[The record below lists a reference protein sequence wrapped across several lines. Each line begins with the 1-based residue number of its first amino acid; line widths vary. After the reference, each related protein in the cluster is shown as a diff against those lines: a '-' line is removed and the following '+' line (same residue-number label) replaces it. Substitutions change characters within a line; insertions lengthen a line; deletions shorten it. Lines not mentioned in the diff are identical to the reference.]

1 MGEIV
6 HDTGIHQRDVEGMP
20 AAKSNSY
27 HSFSIPKR
35 SGGNRSIE
43 APLGD
48 LKRIQ
53 KWICENILSV
63 QHPSD
68 YATAYRKNL
77 GIRTNAET
85 HENNA
90 FLVKLDIKD
99 FFKNIKWNSVNRVFQ
114 IERYNA
120 RVCWFLTEI
129 CTLHS
134 YLPQGA
140 PTSPALSNLTSKN
153 MDAKINN
160 EIVKANKDDT
170 DATYAYTRYADDIF
184 ISGNDADVVRTLGE
198 TAQRII
204 KTYGFQINKKKVR
217 FSGPGHRKRS
227 TGRVIGSSGAGIG
240 RTSERNIRARIHRL
254 EKYSQKNAGSTQNN
268 YDLLSEVAKIRGYL
282 SFVSDLDPTRHRR
295 LATQFKRAASTKLL
309 IEKDAHVRP
318 HKPA

>member
-6 HDTGIHQRDVEGMP
+6 HDTGINHTVVKDMP
-20 AAKSNSY
+20 RTKSNFY

-43 APLGD
+43 APRD
-48 LKRIQ
+48 ELKRIQ
-53 KWICENILSV
+53 KWICENILSD
-63 QHPSD
+63 QHPSAH
-68 YATAYRKNL
+68 ATAYRKNF

-90 FLVKLDIKD
+90 FVVKLDIRD
-99 FFKNIKWNSVNRVFQ
+99 FFKNINWKSVNEFFQ

-153 MDAKINN
+153 MDSNINN
-160 EIVKANKDDT
+160 EIVKANQTGT

-184 ISGNDADVVRTLGE
+184 ISGDDADVVRTLGE

-217 FSGPGHRKRS
+217 FSGPGHRKRI
-227 TGRVIGSSGAGIG
+227 TGLVIGSSGSGIG

-254 EKYSQKNAGSTQNN
+254 KKYYQKNAGSPQNN

-282 SFVSDLDPTRHRR
+282 SFVSDVDPTRHRR
-295 LATQFKRAASTKLL
+295 LVTQFKRAVSTN
-309 IEKDAHVRP
+309 R
-318 HKPA
+318 